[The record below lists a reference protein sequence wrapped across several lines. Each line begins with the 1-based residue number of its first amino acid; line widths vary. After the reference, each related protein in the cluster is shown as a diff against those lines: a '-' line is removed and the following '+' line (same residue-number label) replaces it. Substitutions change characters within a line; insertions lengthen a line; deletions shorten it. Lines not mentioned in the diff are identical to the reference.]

1 MKSCVPLPAPQKKDI
16 QSAKKHTKR
25 CLTSFFIKEMQTKT
39 SMSYNFTPIKMAGT
53 KTQIITSIDKDVG
66 KLELSYTTG
75 M

>member
-1 MKSCVPLPAPQKKDI
+1 
-16 QSAKKHTKR
+16 
-25 CLTSFFIKEMQTKT
+25 MQTKT